1 MIYTELLHR
10 TQEVQSHSKC
20 VTADVSK
27 RDASQMS
34 QNVTR
39 HKYNKRVSGQICLRS
54 GWVTGALAKLGDRM
68 SLSFLVVWRGVRRR
82 TRVVDNCPIYFTDT
96 SLPCQ
101 RSSSLTSLLCMDS
114 STQCKK
120 LISVQCSS
128 LHWAAIGARQR
139 GDSAMQR
146 SAIDQ
151 G

>member
-1 MIYTELLHR
+1 MIMWSIKRQNCQKRQQCEA
-10 TQEVQSHSKC
+10 KC

-27 RDASQMS
+27 REASKPDKMW
-34 QNVTR
+34 R
-39 HKYNKRVSGQICLRS
+39 HKCDKRVIGQICLKSDDLCFGKIGRQFS
-54 GWVTGALAKLGDRM
+54 AQPW
-68 SLSFLVVWRGVRRR
+68 WGVRRRR

-114 STQCKK
+114 STQYKK
-120 LISVQCSS
+120 LFSVQCSS
-128 LHWAAIGARQR
+128 LHCCVAIGARQR